1 MFWKKNKYV
10 SASVLNAGVKASDL
24 IGSGT
29 PVKFNSVDFRDGQQS
44 LFATRFTTEEM
55 IPLLEKFDRVGFESM
70 EMWGGATF
78 DVCVRFLKED
88 PWERLRTF
96 KKYVKNTPIKMV
108 LRAQNLVGYKAY
120 PDDVVERFVAKA
132 AENGVDIFL
141 IFDALDDLRNCET
154 AFRAVK
160 KAGKKIEG
168 SIQYNISPF
177 HTLDK
182 FVENAKQQVAM
193 GASALHIEDMAGL
206 MTPSAAY
213 DLVYAL
219 KKECKVPVS
228 LHCHCT
234 GGMAHMAYW
243 EAIRAGVDS
252 LDVCVSALS
261 GGPSL
266 PPVESFIAALSGST
280 RDPKIDLGQF
290 GPINDYL
297 KELRIKHADTESKL
311 VGVDVGCLQHQV
323 PGGMLSNLE
332 TQLKGMK
339 LYERLPEVLA
349 EVTKVR
355 TDMGFPPLATP
366 SSQMCGAQATF
377 NILTGKRYSMMPN
390 EMKDYCRGM
399 YGKAPGPI
407 SAELMEAA
415 LKGEA
420 PMTNRPAD
428 NLAPGMETAKA
439 EAGAY
444 ARTEEDVITY
454 ALFSTVAL
462 DMFKNKYRLA

>member
-1 MFWKKNKYV
+1 MFWNKNKNT
-10 SASVLNAGVKASDL
+10 AAGAKASDMV
-24 IGSGT
+24 GAGT

-44 LFATRFTTEEM
+44 LFATRFTTQEM
-55 IPLLEKFDRVGFESM
+55 IPLLERFDQIGFECM

-88 PWERLRTF
+88 PWDRLRIF

-120 PDDVVERFVAKA
+120 PDDVVESFVEKA
-132 AENGVDIFL
+132 AANGVDIFL

-154 AFRAVK
+154 AFKAVK
-160 KAGKKIEG
+160 KAGKRIEG

-177 HTLDK
+177 HTLEK
-182 FVENAKQQVAM
+182 RVENAKQQVAM
-193 GASALHIEDMAGL
+193 GASAIHIEDMAGL
-206 MTPSAAY
+206 MTPTSAY
-213 DLVYAL
+213 DLVSAL
-219 KKECKVPVS
+219 KKECNVPIS

-266 PPVESFIAALSGST
+266 PPVESLIAALAGTT
-280 RDPKIDLGQF
+280 RDSKIDLGHF
-290 GPINDYL
+290 GIINDYI
-297 KELRIKHADTESKL
+297 KQLRINHADTESKL
-311 VGVDVGCLQHQV
+311 IGVDVGCLQHQV

-332 TQLKGMK
+332 NQLRGMGM
-339 LYERLPEVLA
+339 YERLPEVLA

-355 TDMGFPPLATP
+355 EDMGYPPLATP
-366 SSQMCGAQATF
+366 SSQMCGAQSTF
-377 NILTGKRYSMMPN
+377 NVLTGKRYLTVPN

-407 SAELMEAA
+407 SEDLMEAA
-415 LKGEA
+415 LHGEK
-420 PMTNRPAD
+420 PMTGRPAD
-428 NLAPGMETAKA
+428 YLSPGMETARA
-439 EAGAY
+439 ESAGY
-444 ARTEEDVITY
+444 ARTEEDVVTY
-454 ALFSTVAL
+454 ALFPNTAIDL
-462 DMFKNKYRLA
+462 FKTKYRLG